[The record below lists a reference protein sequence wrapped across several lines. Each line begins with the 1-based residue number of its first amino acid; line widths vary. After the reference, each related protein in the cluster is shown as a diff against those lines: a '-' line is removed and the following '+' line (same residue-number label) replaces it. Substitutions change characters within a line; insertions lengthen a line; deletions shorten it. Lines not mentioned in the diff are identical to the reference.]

1 MYMHRGQAQDT
12 SFIFHFFV
20 AYGIINVDNHLILSL
35 MKDQIAQ
42 IKTSAFAKI
51 HSVST
56 QSELEDIRVEYLGKK
71 SAFNA
76 ILKGLKDLSVEEKK
90 EIGPLANDA
99 KHAIQMAIDEKNNTL
114 ESEIDAATEWI
125 DVTMPGV
132 KKHQGHLH
140 PLTIVQRDIE
150 DIFTSLGFEVAD
162 GPDIDTEFYN
172 FDAVNMPDDHPGRD
186 MQDTFWISQEE
197 GREKGSGAVLRTQT
211 SSVQVRYMET
221 HTPPLRIIV
230 PGRVFRNEA
239 TDASHEHT
247 FHQFEAL
254 VVGPDVSVANFLSIA
269 ETFFREF
276 FKQDITVRLRPSY
289 FPFVEPG
296 FEFDISCTSCG
307 GGGCSVCK
315 KTGWIEVGGAGMV
328 HQNVFEAAGYERN
341 KYQGFAWGFGLERLA
356 MMKYKIDDIRLFH
369 SGDVRFTRQF

>member
-1 MYMHRGQAQDT
+1 
-12 SFIFHFFV
+12 
-20 AYGIINVDNHLILSL
+20 
-35 MKDQIAQ
+35 MKDAINEIKVTAMTQIAE
-42 IKTSAFAKI
+42 I
-51 HSVST
+51 
-56 QSELEDIRVEYLGKK
+56 QSLVELEELRITFLGKK

-76 ILKGLKDLSVEEKK
+76 ILRGLKDLSPEERQ
-90 EIGPLANDA
+90 EIGPVANDA
-99 KHAIQMAIDEKNNTL
+99 KHAIQKAIDVRAEEL
-114 ESEIDAATEWI
+114 EGLIDAQTEWI
-125 DVTMPGV
+125 DVSAPGT
-132 KKHQGHLH
+132 KIRRGHLH

-150 DIFTSLGFEVAD
+150 DIFTSLGFEIAD

-197 GREKGSGAVLRTQT
+197 GREKGTGAVLRTQT

-230 PGRVFRNEA
+230 PGRVFRNES

-269 ETFFREF
+269 ETFFKEF
-276 FKQDITVRLRPSY
+276 FKQDVTVRLRPSY

-307 GGGCSVCK
+307 GSGCSVCK
-315 KTGWIEVGGAGMV
+315 KTGWIEIGGAGMV
-328 HQNVFEAAGYERN
+328 HQNVFEAAGYARN
-341 KYQGFAWGFGLERLA
+341 IYQGFAWGFGLERLA

-369 SGDVRFTRQF
+369 GGDVRFTRQF